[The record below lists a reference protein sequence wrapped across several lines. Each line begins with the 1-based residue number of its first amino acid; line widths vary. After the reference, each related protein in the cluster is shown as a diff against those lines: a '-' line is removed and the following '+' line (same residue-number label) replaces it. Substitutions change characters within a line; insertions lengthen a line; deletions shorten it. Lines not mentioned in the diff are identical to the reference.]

1 MEQVSYI
8 HVDSRNRDTTLYP
21 FSNTY
26 TVFLNKPIT
35 NVTRV
40 DLVSAIVTSPST
52 ANAYI
57 WLDIAELRTPS
68 TYDARKLSLTN
79 VGVASTRTFIST
91 FGPVLTST
99 TLVAQA
105 NQTYTSVASTAT
117 GSGTGARF
125 TVVRNGSGA
134 VSSVTNTTPGSGYAV
149 GDTITI
155 AGTSVGGASPA
166 DNITFQFIAGIG
178 SVLTSTTLAGQANQ
192 TYTSVSS
199 FTNGVT
205 TGALFTVVR
214 NASGA
219 VSTVTNITPGSGYA
233 VGDTVTIPGTNVGG
247 ASPQDNITFQFTTGS
262 ITSTTIAGELNR
274 VYTNVPTTSSGSGTG
289 ARFTVTRNASGA
301 VTSVILTNPGA
312 GYIRND
318 TITISYTN
326 VGGTSASDNISF
338 PVAFGSVLTSTTLAS
353 QASLTYTSVSSTG
366 GSGSGAR
373 FTVVRNVSAAVA
385 SVTYTASTGS
395 GYFVGDT
402 ITIPGTNV
410 GGTGP
415 ADNITFQVTAITTA
429 QYQIQ
434 SNQTSSLTPAT
445 SFAVIP
451 MDVAQNFQRTFKETT
466 DYAWSVTYPSR
477 LDSIE
482 RLTVRW
488 LNYQGTVVQFGPDN
502 AATGTYDPNM
512 FVLRVYTQIVP
523 ATPERPLSLPPPV
536 REGLF
541 EDKSRVY
548 LGALGTLIVGLIMIM
563 LIRKR

>member
-8 HVDSRNRDTTLYP
+8 HVDSRNRDSALYP

-40 DLVSAIVTSPST
+40 DLVSAIVSNPFST
-52 ANAYI
+52 GNAFI
-57 WLDIAELRTPS
+57 WLDITELRTPN
-68 TYDARKLSLTN
+68 TYDARKLTTTN
-79 VGVASTRTFIST
+79 AGSIASTLTSIST
-91 FGPVLTST
+91 
-99 TLVAQA
+99 
-105 NQTYTSVASTAT
+105 
-117 GSGTGARF
+117 
-125 TVVRNGSGA
+125 
-134 VSSVTNTTPGSGYAV
+134 
-149 GDTITI
+149 
-155 AGTSVGGASPA
+155 
-166 DNITFQFIAGIG
+166 IG

-192 TYTSVSS
+192 TYTSVTS
-199 FTNGVT
+199 TGGT
-205 TGALFTVVR
+205 GTGARFTVVR

-219 VSTVTNITPGSGYA
+219 VSTVTNTVAGSGYTL
-233 VGDTVTIPGTNVGG
+233 GDTITIPGTNVGG

-262 ITSTTIAGELNR
+262 ITSTTLAPQANQ

-289 ARFTVTRNASGA
+289 ARFTATRNASGT
-301 VTSVILTNPGA
+301 VTSVTLTAPGS
-312 GYIRND
+312 GYALTD

-353 QASLTYTSVSSTG
+353 QASLTYTSVTSTG
-366 GSGSGAR
+366 GSGTGAR
-373 FTVVRNVSAAVA
+373 FTVVRNVSAAVS

-415 ADNITFQVTAITTA
+415 ADNITFQVTAVTTT
-429 QYQIQ
+429 QNQIQ
-434 SNQTSSLTPAT
+434 RNQTSSLTPAT
-445 SFAVIP
+445 SFAVVP
-451 MDVAQNFQRTFKETT
+451 LDVPQNFQRTFKEAT

-488 LNYQGTVVQFGPDN
+488 LDNSGAVVNFGN
-502 AATGTYDPNM
+502 AATYDPNM

-523 ATPERPLSLPPPV
+523 TTPERPLSLPPPV
-536 REGLF
+536 REGMF

-563 LIRKR
+563 LIRKRR